1 MGGASQRSGSLAEKA
16 ARAVRRAAWPENA
29 ARRPCD
35 KGFSGIGPSLSP
47 LKCTGFR
54 LIGGDGCPQCRAL
67 RPTGLARSPFDC
79 TAFRVASGAGCP
91 HPESACRALGA
102 ATLTVEIHSAA
113 SGLRRWI
120 STWEI
125 ARFVGPTFALTVRI
139 PWASTGCGG
148 SCPRPDLHCL
158 VTIRAPS
165 PLKTTALRV
174 FEWAGYPHGRALP
187 DVWQRH
193 ASKGTDDGQSMPEAA
208 HHPIGRRCSPSKY
221 TVPRVVSADGYPHE
235 HAHRRCSRSCART

>member
-1 MGGASQRSGSLAEKA
+1 MGRCFAAVGQSGGKGGAGRQARSLAEECRSTPVRQGFQRHRTITLTIEMHRVPIDRRRRMSTMSRPSA
-16 ARAVRRAAWPENA
+16 DRARALTVRLHSVSS
-29 ARRPCD
+29 
-35 KGFSGIGPSLSP
+35 GVGGGMSTSGIGMR
-47 LKCTGFR
+47 G
-54 LIGGDGCPQCRAL
+54 
-67 RPTGLARSPFDC
+67 AR
-79 TAFRVASGAGCP
+79 
-91 HPESACRALGA
+91 A

>member
-91 HPESACRALGA
+91 HPESACGALGQ
-102 ATLTVEIHSAA
+102 
-113 SGLRRWI
+113 RR
-120 STWEI
+120 SPLKFT
-125 ARFVGPTFALTVRI
+125 ARQV
-139 PWASTGCGG
+139 GCGG
-148 SCPRPDLHCL
+148 
-158 VTIRAPS
+158 
-165 PLKTTALRV
+165 
-174 FEWAGYPHGRALP
+174 GYPHGKSRVSSVRLSHSPFEYPGLRLAA
-187 DVWQRH
+187 VAVVHVRICI
-193 ASKGTDDGQSMPEAA
+193 AS
-208 HHPIGRRCSPSKY
+208 
-221 TVPRVVSADGYPHE
+221 
-235 HAHRRCSRSCART
+235 